1 MGCPCLGASVPVSFP
16 DAMDMTYS
24 VLSQVWDVFHQER
37 ADLEAEQLCLK
48 EWSSLLKSRTKSK
61 KEKVAKKRE

>member
-1 MGCPCLGASVPVSFP
+1 
-16 DAMDMTYS
+16 
-24 VLSQVWDVFHQER
+24 VWDVFHQER

-48 EWSSLLKSRTKSK
+48 EWSSLLKSRTKSE